1 MPKWVAGHTSRA
13 LFGQPLRL
21 AFVHE
26 LNGDI
31 AAPSPVEAGGSDRR
45 ALRAM
50 IWLVAPRATSIDHVF
65 QWSSSGPLLP

>member
-45 ALRAM
+45 AL
-50 IWLVAPRATSIDHVF
+50 
-65 QWSSSGPLLP
+65 